1 MLKTKSVP
9 FYDPAKSY
17 EENYDH
23 GPFGV
28 FADDD
33 VFSREGEPQTTFLGQ
48 KVYLPFGIPAGP
60 LINSRYVAA
69 AFRHGYDLSVYKTV
83 RSRAQ
88 ACHPWPNV
96 LGVSISGDLTLEMAA
111 NSLVAEPN
119 YAEPISITNSF
130 GVPSKDPAVWQ
141 EDMQR
146 ALAAAGTGQALIG
159 SFQGTKSADGSP
171 EAFIADYGATARLV
185 AETGVR
191 VFETN
196 LSCPNEG
203 TANLVCFDI
212 ETSQRIVE
220 AIRQEIGDKPLILKL
235 AYFTDHNHLKKF
247 VQTIGPLVDGLSTI
261 NTIAAPVV
269 TPTGEQALPGEGRL
283 RSGVC
288 GAAIRWA
295 GLEMVKRLKDLRE
308 ELHQKF
314 TIIGVGGVT
323 EPADYAVY
331 RAAGADAVMSATGAM
346 WHPDLAERIWQE
358 VEHDE

>member
-1 MLKTKSVP
+1 MLDQP
-9 FYDPAKSY
+9 FYDPTKSY
-17 EENYDH
+17 EANYAA
-23 GPFGV
+23 GPFGLL
-28 FADDD
+28 AEPGELP
-33 VFSREGEPQTTFLGQ
+33 RTGEPQAIFLGQ
-48 KVYLPFGIPAGP
+48 PVYLPFGIPAGP
-60 LINSRYVAA
+60 LINANFVAA
-69 AFRHGYDLSVYKTV
+69 AFRRGYDLAVYKTV
-83 RSRAQ
+83 RSRVQ

-96 LGVSISGDLTLEMAA
+96 LGVEIDGDLTLAKAA
-111 NSLVAEPN
+111 TNLVAEPE
-119 YAEPISITNSF
+119 YTEPISITNSF

-141 EDMQR
+141 TDMRQ
-146 ALAAAGTGQALIG
+146 ALAATGQGQVLIG
-159 SFQGTKSADGSP
+159 SFQGTKSDDGSA

-185 AETGVR
+185 AETGVQ

-212 ETSQRIVE
+212 ETSEKIVA
-220 AIRQEIGDKPLILKL
+220 AIRKEIGSRPLILKL
-235 AYFTDHNHLKKF
+235 AYFTDAEHLKKF

-261 NTIAAPVV
+261 NTIAATVV

-295 GLEMVKRLKDLRE
+295 GLEMVQRLKNLRE

-323 EPADYAVY
+323 EPADYTAY
-331 RAAGADAVMSATGAM
+331 RTAGADAVMSATGAM
-346 WHPDLAERIWQE
+346 WHADLAERIWAME
-358 VEHDE
+358 GAA